1 MLWGKCN
8 RFEIKISV
16 FLYYFCV
23 MKLTYLSQPMLALN
37 LDYNPSV
44 RDTKEKQN
52 LVLTLDLKYNS
63 ISWYADKWYRCL
75 CWERNTSCKRN
86 FVTKEDRRNWIEGT
100 GVLSI
105 DNENLILQIEY
116 GSIY

>member
-1 MLWGKCN
+1 
-8 RFEIKISV
+8 
-16 FLYYFCV
+16 

-63 ISWYADKWYRCL
+63 IS
-75 CWERNTSCKRN
+75 
-86 FVTKEDRRNWIEGT
+86 
-100 GVLSI
+100 
-105 DNENLILQIEY
+105 
-116 GSIY
+116 